1 MNDPIA
7 CCYGEAVWTST
18 GAVCISTRFL
28 ILVALVKSSQV
39 WLKSSFLSIKT
50 PAAWLRSILP
60 ALHVLSRS
68 TFSLWVAHWCS
79 VQVTQPP
86 PYTRCLN
93 LSGWLLP
100 VSRIPLLLGCR
111 CDLNREGV
119 SFLRYCFAAQ
129 LKVVECNSFRNVHL
143 WVYNK
148 RVSVCVFSPLTSRSK
163 VL

>member
-1 MNDPIA
+1 M
-7 CCYGEAVWTST
+7 GKQST

-50 PAAWLRSILP
+50 SAAWIRSIS
-60 ALHVLSRS
+60 ASTYVLSSRS
-68 TFSLWVAHWCS
+68 TFSLWAARWCS
-79 VQVTQPP
+79 VQGTQPP
-86 PYTRCLN
+86 PYTGCLN
-93 LSGWLLP
+93 LSVWLLP
-100 VSRIPLLLGCR
+100 VSRIPHLLGCQ
-111 CDLNREGV
+111 CDLSREGV

-148 RVSVCVFSPLTSRSK
+148 RVSVCMFSPLTSRSK